1 MGKKCPLVRTAKA
14 LYDITGQRSSL
25 LPILIPFPSLAS
37 HCVFFSPS
45 DTFSEPPSVVSSCAV
60 SASLSQLL
68 SAARHTD
75 RQTDRL
81 TDWQSCSDACLW
93 TRAECLMVDIRMP
106 AASCVSLFFYSEARG
121 FQWSEESRAAQE
133 QEGTK
138 ESFPPR
144 PLLTQISGCTHLP
157 RILLLSSHT
166 AWGSSAAI
174 IILHFGF
181 PCLPG

>member
-81 TDWQSCSDACLW
+81 TELLWCLLVNTRWVPDGRHQDACCIL
-93 TRAECLMVDIRMP
+93 CFI
-106 AASCVSLFFYSEARG
+106 
-121 FQWSEESRAAQE
+121 
-133 QEGTK
+133 
-138 ESFPPR
+138 
-144 PLLTQISGCTHLP
+144 
-157 RILLLSSHT
+157 ILLFWSQRLPVKRGEPGSAGAGGDQRVVSPTAPLDTDFRLHT
-166 AWGSSAAI
+166 S
-174 IILHFGF
+174 
-181 PCLPG
+181 P